1 MNTLLYEKVSAA
13 GLSVRHAC
21 EVGVYLPDTSNVRGW
36 IAAGVRTTLVEAS
49 PDIAEQCRRAYGH
62 HGHVTIHAVAVSDV
76 PGTLRLY
83 RAGASTFAAG
93 LPSSPAVVND
103 GYQPREGDAFDVE
116 AVTFDVIDDG
126 TIDLLSIDV
135 EGGEWYVLRHM
146 RSRPAV
152 VSIETGRGRYRNPFM
167 ADIERWMRQNG
178 YISWYRKGA
187 DTVYVRDGL
196 VRPSLRERL
205 MRLH

>member
-13 GLSVRHAC
+13 GLRIQHAC
-21 EVGVYLPDTSNVRGW
+21 EVGVYLPETSNVRGW
-36 IAAGVRTTLVEAS
+36 IGAGVRTTLVEAN
-49 PDIAEQCRRAYGH
+49 PEIASQCRAVYGH
-62 HGHVTIHAVAVSDV
+62 HDHVTISALAVTDV

-93 LPSSPAVVND
+93 LPASPAMVND
-103 GYQPREGDAFDVE
+103 GYVPNDADAIDVP
-116 AVTFDVIDDG
+116 AVTFDTIDDG
-126 TIDLLSIDV
+126 SIDLLSVDV

-152 VSIETGRGRYRNPFM
+152 LSIETGRGRYRNPFM
-167 ADIERWMRQNG
+167 GEILDWMGHNG
-178 YISWYRKGA
+178 YIRWYRKGA
-187 DTVYVRDGL
+187 DTVYVRNGV
-196 VRPSLRERL
+196 VRPTLRERL